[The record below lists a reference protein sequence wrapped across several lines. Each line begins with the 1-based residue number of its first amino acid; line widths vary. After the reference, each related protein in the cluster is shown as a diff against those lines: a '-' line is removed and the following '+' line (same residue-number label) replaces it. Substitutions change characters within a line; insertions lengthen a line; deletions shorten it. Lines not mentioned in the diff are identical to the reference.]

1 MKTMKGRGIITLGD
15 TRKVGGIHYEIM
27 ARCYNPNRIMYPKY
41 GGRGIGVCEEWHDKE
56 TFKTWMLEQGF
67 DGTQRLERIDSTKDY
82 SPDNCR
88 LGTKYKKKEKP
99 QKEPKQETK
108 RDKKIVEKTVR
119 KYGLKVADNPLY
131 PIYYGMHQRC
141 ENAKDDH
148 YKAYGGNGITVCDEW
163 SGEDGLYNFTV
174 WAMNNGWQ
182 KGLTIDRI
190 DNNRGYAPENCR
202 WATPEEQSQNMKG
215 EYKILYNGEIKRL
228 ADIATETGIDK
239 RTLYKG
245 IVTCGI
251 PPETVISVALTTMEY
266 LRKKPV
272 RLKKSEEESAYIK

>member
-1 MKTMKGRGIITLGD
+1 MGD

-27 ARCYNPNRIMYPKY
+27 SRCYNPNRIMYPKY
-41 GGRGIGVCEEWHDKE
+41 GGRGIGVCEEWHNKE

-82 SPDNCR
+82 SPENCR
-88 LGTKYKKKEKP
+88 LGTRYKKKERVAKDTTHDNE
-99 QKEPKQETK
+99 KEAQTRKKRKTK
-108 RDKKIVEKTVR
+108 VVEKTVK
-119 KYGLKVADNPLY
+119 KYGLKTTDNPLY
-131 PIYYGMHQRC
+131 PIYHAMHQRC
-141 ENAKDDH
+141 ENKHLDD
-148 YKAYGGNGITVCDEW
+148 YKSYGGNGITVCDEW
-163 SGEDGLYNFTV
+163 SGEDGVYNFTI

-182 KGLTIDRI
+182 KGLSIDRI
-190 DNNRGYAPENCR
+190 DNNRGYSPENCR
-202 WATPEEQSQNMKG
+202 WVTLEEQSQNMKG

-272 RLKKSEEESAYIK
+272 RPQKSEEESVYIE